1 VLKNDNGSRIAARF
15 ALQRRY
21 RHEEKAMST
30 SNDEAALTTAIEK
43 LYNAIRDKDAAAFES
58 LVTHDLSYGH
68 SSGRIENKAEFI
80 ANVLKPNSVW
90 KTIYGAKQKNYFS
103 GDTAVSRHIMA
114 GEVERD
120 GKPATSNM
128 DVLMVWQKQGG
139 AWRLLVRQGYKA

>member
-1 VLKNDNGSRIAARF
+1 
-15 ALQRRY
+15 
-21 RHEEKAMST
+21 MSN
-30 SNDEAALTTAIEK
+30 SNDESALTAAIEK
-43 LYNAIRDKDAAAFES
+43 LYNAIRDKDAAAFET

-80 ANVLKPNSVW
+80 ANVLKPNTRW
-90 KTIYGAKQKNYFS
+90 NTIYGAKQKNYFS

-120 GKPATSNM
+120 GKPGTSNM

-139 AWRLLVRQGYKA
+139 AWKLLVRQGYKA